1 MCETLNISRRMIRVS
16 RKTYNNRLD
25 VATPHQYSVGQLT
38 SLNKDLDGLYEL
50 LYSQWRSVTEED
62 YQVFG
67 GQFKLVLETIKSLY
81 HECRKA
87 PDALGLKA
95 ETRKLGMNY
104 SALYELNSN
113 ISNFGINAKK
123 NAELKIALEKAGS
136 IMHNIGQ

>member
-1 MCETLNISRRMIRVS
+1 MCETVNISRRMVSVS

-25 VATPHQYSVGQLT
+25 FATPHQYSVGQLA
-38 SLNKDLDGLYEL
+38 SLNKALDGLYEL
-50 LYSQWRSVTEED
+50 IYSQWRSVTEKD

-67 GQFKLVLETIKSLY
+67 GQFKLLLETIKSLY

-87 PDALGLKA
+87 PDAWGLKA

-113 ISNFGINAKK
+113 ISNFGINAQKK
-123 NAELKIALEKAGS
+123 AELKRALEKAGS